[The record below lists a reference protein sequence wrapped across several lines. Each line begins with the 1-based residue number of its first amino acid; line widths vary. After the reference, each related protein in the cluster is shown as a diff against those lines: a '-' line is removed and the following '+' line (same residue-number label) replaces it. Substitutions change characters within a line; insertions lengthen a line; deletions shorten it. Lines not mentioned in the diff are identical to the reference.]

1 MGIRE
6 AAVARV
12 CALLCVW
19 IQEHESL
26 GADLSIQ
33 VCVCVVMHLYV
44 LMTWHGDDDEWIVP
58 RFLAVGLNVCVYECV
73 KFYEY

>member
-12 CALLCVW
+12 RAPLCVW
-19 IQEHESL
+19 IQEHVSL

-44 LMTWHGDDDEWIVP
+44 LMT
-58 RFLAVGLNVCVYECV
+58 
-73 KFYEY
+73 